1 MKQNTLL
8 FDLLQSLYSCDEWAE
23 LARVNE
29 YQDAARKFSSYDLWV
44 AAAIGQWTGFRY
56 S

>member
-23 LARVNE
+23 LARVFECNLFVSNAE
-29 YQDAARKFSSYDLWV
+29 
-44 AAAIGQWTGFRY
+44 T
-56 S
+56 